1 MSRLHERFA
10 DEANRLADELL
21 ERGRFDGIADLAE
34 ASALTITHTC
44 VPQKIDELSGLP
56 LYLFPSN
63 EWIEV
68 GLLLKKR
75 ARKRDLT
82 RGADG

>member
-1 MSRLHERFA
+1 MLGRDVSQLSDDQLCNLVAE
-10 DEANRLADELL
+10 L

-56 LYLFPSN
+56 LLPLP
-63 EWIEV
+63 I
-68 GLLLKKR
+68 KR
-75 ARKRDLT
+75 MD
-82 RGADG
+82 